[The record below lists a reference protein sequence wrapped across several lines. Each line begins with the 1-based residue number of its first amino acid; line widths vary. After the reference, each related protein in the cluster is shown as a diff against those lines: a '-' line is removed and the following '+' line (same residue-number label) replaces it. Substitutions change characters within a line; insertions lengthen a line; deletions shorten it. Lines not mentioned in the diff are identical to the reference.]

1 MAEVIRLTHEE
12 RNSPAWK
19 KIKEW
24 SEQCL
29 VQLRINLEADQ
40 TPERTAKLR
49 GQIRSLVLLQ
59 AMENPPTI
67 VADEEPV
74 E

>member
-12 RNSPAWK
+12 KNSPAWK

-24 SEQCL
+24 SEQSL

-40 TPERTAKLR
+40 PPERTAKLR

-59 AMENPPTI
+59 ALENPAPVI
-67 VADEEPV
+67 VDDDAE
-74 E
+74 